1 MSLITSLKYNINIY
15 LIHSL
20 LLSFD
25 LQLDKEFTLSKLY
38 LAITMLYTRG
48 GQLFW
53 LGGHFVEA
61 EVGGWP
67 HLLK

>member
-1 MSLITSLKYNINIY
+1 MMEPTQMRPIERAGLSSDRPVDRNYFLCK
-15 LIHSL
+15 IHYS
-20 LLSFD
+20 
-25 LQLDKEFTLSKLY
+25 
-38 LAITMLYTRG
+38 RG

-61 EVGGWP
+61 EVGGGP

>member
-1 MSLITSLKYNINIY
+1 VGTVLEPRPEIIGEDTNASTVYS
-15 LIHSL
+15 
-20 LLSFD
+20 
-25 LQLDKEFTLSKLY
+25 
-38 LAITMLYTRG
+38 RG

-61 EVGGWP
+61 EVGGGP

>member
-1 MSLITSLKYNINIY
+1 VTQ
-15 LIHSL
+15 HEGRAVE
-20 LLSFD
+20 
-25 LQLDKEFTLSKLY
+25 QLAVGWGSSQEFVLVHVIQTGSG
-38 LAITMLYTRG
+38 AYTASYSRS

-61 EVGGWP
+61 EVGGGP